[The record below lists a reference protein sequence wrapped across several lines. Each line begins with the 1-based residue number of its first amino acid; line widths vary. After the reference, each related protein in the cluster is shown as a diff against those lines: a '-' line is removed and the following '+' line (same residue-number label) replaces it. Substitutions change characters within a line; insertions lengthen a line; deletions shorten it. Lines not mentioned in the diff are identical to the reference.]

1 MAIIYAH
8 TYLYKD
14 FNSENYLGGAKMYFN
29 AYLDKRKAQELHQK
43 NTEITGVDTSGLIE
57 TNTSQN
63 KMHNQYKILAGK
75 YGIISEAKNR
85 IKGNDEIK
93 NYIEDVTGNELSY
106 APDGILFDDSSC
118 VAFSWLKDEQG
129 TRICAVEK
137 SNHGRKRFT
146 HNNIEKMIKSEEYR
160 YLNIYPQVPVGEV
173 EPIYAGRE
181 GLLQG
186 RLGKIGDLTVMAW
199 WCGYEDILPYLD
211 KTILYCSKNKRFN
224 LNKLVIATYD
234 FADYYSVIKAGNVVP
249 NEVSPE
255 QLKRNQLLMQYHGET
270 DPIKKKQLA
279 QQLGIVPQMPN
290 RAKIQVTGD
299 SVINLPRA
307 LIMT

>member
-1 MAIIYAH
+1 
-8 TYLYKD
+8 
-14 FNSENYLGGAKMYFN
+14 
-29 AYLDKRKAQELHQK
+29 LDKRKAQELHQK

-299 SVINLPRA
+299 SVINE
-307 LIMT
+307 